1 MNREQLREYVKQLP
15 QEQVLRELLI
25 SQVDCNTKL
34 EEVRAIAA
42 EYQASK
48 KAAAKAILFISVMMV
63 IGLAINL
70 IVAINN

>member
-15 QEQVLRELLI
+15 QEEVLRELLI

>member
-15 QEQVLRELLI
+15 QEEVLRELLI

-42 EYQASK
+42 NYQESK
-48 KAAAKAILFISVMMV
+48 KAAAKVAIFISLMMV
-63 IGLAINL
+63 IALAINL